1 MDTDW
6 TRFDYYARW
15 VKSLVLDLRWVDSRA
30 ESQLDGAETVRL
42 VHDRLADYKREHGL
56 GKLIPNLRSL
66 TIESPY
72 IIPIARRFLGP
83 ELDHLVVEVYYP
95 PRLGDVFP
103 YHNLVDLFSTIPQ
116 CANNVKNIR
125 AYCYIAPGSELAVAR
140 FSECLCNLDMLV
152 QVDCLE
158 IEISKNALL
167 HLARLPHLEVLEMGC
182 LPADVFTRPSREAA
196 VSDHDH
202 KNYFP
207 SLRALTLETR
217 SWVDCAPILHVIS
230 GKLAGLQ
237 VYMTPE
243 GLVEG
248 EVQPMSRL
256 PKFLEILA
264 ACRIG
269 KTIHTLSLMDNISK
283 PVDVDGMPCLP
294 SVILKPLLGLPG
306 IKHLALRLG
315 KLCRSDALDDT
326 WLKDVAKTW
335 PALERFTFMTGVD
348 TDDIPIGTHFT
359 MKGLMAL
366 TAGCPNLRLLDITLD
381 ASDTDCSGVSD
392 SDDKSFIYNTKISFL
407 RIQPS
412 TIRDPNE
419 VVDCLTRILPGIC
432 CILEDSRIV
441 REGYLVIASDDSE
454 EEDESREFEQ
464 RIAWRI
470 HQAQQG
476 LMDEAFVAVGQPQE
490 VRFWKKVFYDIRN
503 RARARGEVRVDVVN
517 WWDMEIRS

>member
-1 MDTDW
+1 
-6 TRFDYYARW
+6 
-15 VKSLVLDLRWVDSRA
+15 
-30 ESQLDGAETVRL
+30 
-42 VHDRLADYKREHGL
+42 
-56 GKLIPNLRSL
+56 
-66 TIESPY
+66 
-72 IIPIARRFLGP
+72 
-83 ELDHLVVEVYYP
+83 
-95 PRLGDVFP
+95 
-103 YHNLVDLFSTIPQ
+103 
-116 CANNVKNIR
+116 
-125 AYCYIAPGSELAVAR
+125 
-140 FSECLCNLDMLV
+140 
-152 QVDCLE
+152 
-158 IEISKNALL
+158 
-167 HLARLPHLEVLEMGC
+167 
-182 LPADVFTRPSREAA
+182 
-196 VSDHDH
+196 
-202 KNYFP
+202 
-207 SLRALTLETR
+207 
-217 SWVDCAPILHVIS
+217 
-230 GKLAGLQ
+230 
-237 VYMTPE
+237 
-243 GLVEG
+243 
-248 EVQPMSRL
+248 
-256 PKFLEILA
+256 
-264 ACRIG
+264 
-269 KTIHTLSLMDNISK
+269 
-283 PVDVDGMPCLP
+283 
-294 SVILKPLLGLPG
+294 
-306 IKHLALRLG
+306 
-315 KLCRSDALDDT
+315 
-326 WLKDVAKTW
+326 
-335 PALERFTFMTGVD
+335 MTGVD